1 MRLEQQQLVLQA
13 VVSQEQQVQQQLAQ
27 KVQVRQR
34 HQR

>member
-34 HQR
+34 HQQ